1 MAPRSR
7 APDPNPPQGES
18 SHTLQPSEDSQ
29 EAQRTDDPALIPS
42 DIGEL
47 DMEQL
52 DERIR
57 LARERASFQ
66 RKRSYL
72 AAIERGEEPAI
83 NPFEFDDPV
92 VPIPVAPVERP
103 YQRPRREGARIQITP
118 LKYTGSSYADLQNF
132 LFELQTRF
140 VNYADDF
147 QLDSERVIYAMSAL
161 PKTTKTRWRTYV
173 QSSYQGDIAAVPWLE
188 MTKWLEQD
196 VTDGPTRAFNAV
208 KQLSRMHQRE
218 GQTFNNFLDAYE
230 AVESEL
236 SYELP
241 AIHRVCCLLNALRP
255 ELERQIISSGI
266 PVDRQALV
274 SAARRAEYLIPGRYP
289 NAPSNPAPANSRRP
303 TFASSPGPAVSPA
316 ATNPSPQPQRSNPPA
331 VQPSI
336 PTNQQRGSCYKCGD
350 PTHYSNACPQ
360 AICGRCG
367 RHGHTESRCPEP
379 LSEANATPRVRHA
392 APGS

>member
-7 APDPNPPQGES
+7 APDPNLPQGES
-18 SHTLQPSEDSQ
+18 SYTLQPSEDSQ
-29 EAQRTDDPALIPS
+29 EARRTDDPAPIPS
-42 DIGEL
+42 DIEDL
-47 DMEQL
+47 NMEQL

-57 LARERASFQ
+57 LARERASLQ

-72 AAIERGEEPAI
+72 AALERGEESAI
-83 NPFEFDDPV
+83 NPFEYDDPV
-92 VPIPVAPVERP
+92 VPAPIVPIERP

-161 PKTTKTRWRTYV
+161 PKTTKTRWRTHV
-173 QSSYQGDIAAVPWLE
+173 QSTYHGDIEAVPWKG
-188 MTKWLEQD
+188 MTNWLEQD

-218 GQTFNNFLDAYE
+218 GQSFNNFLDAYE

-289 NAPSNPAPANSRRP
+289 NAASNPAPANPRRP
-303 TFASSPGPAVSPA
+303 AAASSPGPAVSPGA
-316 ATNPSPQPQRSNPPA
+316 INPPLQPQRNNPPA
-331 VQPSI
+331 AQPSP
-336 PTNQQRGSCYKCGD
+336 PTNQQRGSCYTCGD
-350 PTHYSNACPQ
+350 PTHYSNQCPQ
-360 AICGRCG
+360 AICRRCG
-367 RHGHTESRCPEP
+367 RRGHTEPRCPEP
-379 LSEANATPRVRHA
+379 LSAANSTPMARHV
-392 APGS
+392 APDP